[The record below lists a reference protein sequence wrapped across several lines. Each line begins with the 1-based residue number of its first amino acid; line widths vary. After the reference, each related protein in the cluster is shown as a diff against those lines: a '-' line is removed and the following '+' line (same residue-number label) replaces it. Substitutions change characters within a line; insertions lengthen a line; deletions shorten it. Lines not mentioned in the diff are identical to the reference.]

1 MLIEA
6 KVSISNII
14 YSGFTPDNTSIAV
27 ILPHHPPPLL
37 VLGMFC
43 KIGKQFSCPFHLC
56 ACYTSVKQHY
66 FGDIESILA

>member
-27 ILPHHPPPLL
+27 ILPHHPPPPPPAGARN
-37 VLGMFC
+37 VLQNWQA
-43 KIGKQFSCPFHLC
+43 I
-56 ACYTSVKQHY
+56 
-66 FGDIESILA
+66 